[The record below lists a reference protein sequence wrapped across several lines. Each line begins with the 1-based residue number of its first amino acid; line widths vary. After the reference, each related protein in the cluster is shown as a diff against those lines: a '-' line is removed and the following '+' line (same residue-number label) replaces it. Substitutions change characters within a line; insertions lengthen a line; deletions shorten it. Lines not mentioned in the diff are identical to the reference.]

1 MIVEAKVKNYK
12 ALKGEHTFP
21 INGKSVV
28 IIGDTAKG
36 KSSLLEMIDAH
47 VAQVSYPKNPL
58 TDGQQEGYTE
68 TVHEI
73 DGVKYTI
80 SRTFKRQEDGSVK
93 LSRFMVKSSSGGR
106 YSQEEFLKT
115 HLPAALNGGKFEYA
129 KFFFEQRSPEARY
142 KYLIDSIGGD
152 QVTANNA
159 KIPALEGERAAIGQ
173 QRSVQQTLWE
183 QEGIF
188 TPESAERDIEYYKD
202 PKTNEAAIAAKKQ
215 LLDTRTEIL
224 GTAVEYNAVKDKNS
238 IHRDLQNKNTQHK
251 ERIELL
257 KQQLKAEKQ
266 LLAANEEH
274 LSLNPL
280 NEALEKELKGK
291 IDNAKTVN
299 EEIEKKANEAYDEA
313 MGNITLF
320 NTKRNSFLSTVN
332 AFRKWQ
338 ELDAEWKEVDQKI
351 KDLREANKEIF
362 KNKLPIPELTIGEIG
377 GKETVLYKGREFNW
391 DNLSKGETIKITTQI
406 QNAINP
412 NGDNFIIIP
421 EAQSLGSALDEIIK
435 ECDKYH
441 MQALIEYTERN
452 EDL

>member
-1 MIVEAKVKNYK
+1 
-12 ALKGEHTFP
+12 
-21 INGKSVV
+21 
-28 IIGDTAKG
+28 
-36 KSSLLEMIDAH
+36 
-47 VAQVSYPKNPL
+47 
-58 TDGQQEGYTE
+58 
-68 TVHEI
+68 
-73 DGVKYTI
+73 
-80 SRTFKRQEDGSVK
+80 
-93 LSRFMVKSSSGGR
+93 
-106 YSQEEFLKT
+106 
-115 HLPAALNGGKFEYA
+115 
-129 KFFFEQRSPEARY
+129 
-142 KYLIDSIGGD
+142 
-152 QVTANNA
+152 
-159 KIPALEGERAAIGQ
+159 
-173 QRSVQQTLWE
+173 
-183 QEGIF
+183 
-188 TPESAERDIEYYKD
+188 
-202 PKTNEAAIAAKKQ
+202 
-215 LLDTRTEIL
+215 
-224 GTAVEYNAVKDKNS
+224 
-238 IHRDLQNKNTQHK
+238 
-251 ERIELL
+251 
-257 KQQLKAEKQ
+257 
-266 LLAANEEH
+266 
-274 LSLNPL
+274 
-280 NEALEKELKGK
+280 LEKELKGK

-362 KNKLPIPELTIGEIG
+362 KNKLPIPELTIDEIG

-452 EDL
+452 EEFKMVFVDEFIK